1 MSRNKKK
8 KHPAP
13 QDIKDPVAINIED
26 PDDINISGSIDPAD
40 YNIKDPGADNIR
52 DYLLESYNMN
62 QCPLGKPELD
72 HFCVSAYKDSKGV
85 LLCMNIMNWSEHL
98 QVEGLKKCFQDME
111 YKNKLAEANRRRKGN
126 FKGAKYPKRK

>member
-8 KHPAP
+8 KHPASH
-13 QDIKDPVAINIED
+13 DIED
-26 PDDINISGSIDPAD
+26 PDDINISGSIDPAY
-40 YNIKDPGADNIR
+40 YNIKDPGEDNIR

-62 QCPLGKPELD
+62 QCPLGKQELD
-72 HFCVSAYKDSKGV
+72 YFCVSAYKDSKGE
-85 LLCMNIMNWSEHL
+85 LLCMNMLNWSDHI

>member
-8 KHPAP
+8 KHPASH
-13 QDIKDPVAINIED
+13 DIED

-40 YNIKDPGADNIR
+40 YNIKDPGEDNIR

-72 HFCVSAYKDSKGV
+72 HFCVSAYKDSRGT
-85 LLCMNIMNWSEHL
+85 LLCMNMLNWSDRI